1 MKEEQRQALEA
12 HILESHSPEA
22 LYGYMRIIG
31 QYINCLGDDP
41 AAKATYRQVTDYI
54 GLLRDRGMH
63 PKTLRNHLYAIKMY
77 YRWLVDSGQREDHP
91 CRELYLK
98 DKINRAIP
106 VETLFTRVELDD
118 ILQSYTGKLPL
129 TRNRD
134 KIILSLL
141 VHQAITV
148 FEIIHLKTG
157 DIDLVKGTVKVAG
170 SVKTKP
176 RVLPLKPQQI
186 LLLKDYM
193 EHTRPLFVLA
203 NKQPALQ
210 DKEALLLSRRGKRMA
225 PLTIS
230 GIFKQPLSNGQKIT
244 AQKVRQSAIAQLLKT
259 GHDLRVVQAFTGHKR
274 VSSVEEY
281 RQTGLEE
288 LKTSINRLHPLQ

>member
-1 MKEEQRQALEA
+1 MRADEQKALEA
-12 HILESHSPEA
+12 HILDNHSPGA
-22 LYGYMRIIG
+22 VYGYRRIIR
-31 QYINCLGDDP
+31 QYINCLGDD
-41 AAKATYRQVTDYI
+41 AAKRATYRQITAYI
-54 GLLRDRGMH
+54 GLLREQGMH

-77 YRWLVDSGQREDHP
+77 YQWLVDSGQRDDHP

-106 VETLFTRVELDD
+106 VETLFTKAELGD

-134 KIILSLL
+134 RIILSLL

-148 FEIIHLKTG
+148 YEIIHLKTG
-157 DIDLVKGTVKVAG
+157 DIDFTKGTINVAG

-176 RVLPLKPQQI
+176 RELPLKPQQVM
-186 LLLKDYM
+186 LLNHYL
-193 EHTRPLFVLA
+193 EHTRPLFALE
-203 NKQPALQ
+203 NKQPTVQ
-210 DKEALLLSRRGKRMA
+210 DREALLLSRRGNRMA

-244 AQKVRQSAIAQLLKT
+244 AQKIRQSAIAHLLKT
-259 GHDLRVVQAFTGHKR
+259 GNDLRVVQAFTGHKR

-288 LKTSINRLHPLQ
+288 LKTAINRFHPLQ

>member
-1 MKEEQRQALEA
+1 MRADEQKALEA
-12 HILESHSPEA
+12 HILQNHSPRA
-22 LYGYMRIIG
+22 LYGYMRVIR
-31 QYINCLGDDP
+31 QYINYQGDEM
-41 AAKATYRQVTDYI
+41 AKRANYTQITDYI
-54 GLLRDRGMH
+54 GMLREQGMH

-77 YRWLVDSGQREDHP
+77 YQWLVDSGQRDDHP

-106 VETLFTRVELDD
+106 VETLFTKAELDD

-134 KIILSLL
+134 RIILSLL

-148 FEIIHLKTG
+148 YEIIHLKTS
-157 DIDLVKGTVKVAG
+157 DIDFTKGTINVAG

-176 RVLPLKPQQI
+176 RELPLKPQQVM
-186 LLLKDYM
+186 LLNHYL
-193 EHTRPLFVLA
+193 EHTRPLFALE
-203 NKQPALQ
+203 NKQPTVQ
-210 DKEALLLSRRGKRMA
+210 DREALLLSRRGNRMA

-244 AQKVRQSAIAQLLKT
+244 AQKIRQSAIAHLLKT
-259 GHDLRVVQAFTGHKR
+259 GNDLRVVQAFTGHKR

-288 LKTSINRLHPLQ
+288 LKTAINRFHPLQ

>member
-1 MKEEQRQALEA
+1 MRADEQKALEA
-12 HILESHSPEA
+12 HILQNHSPRA
-22 LYGYMRIIG
+22 LYGYMRVIR
-31 QYINCLGDDP
+31 QYINYQGDEM
-41 AAKATYRQVTDYI
+41 AKRANYTQITDYI
-54 GLLRDRGMH
+54 GMLREQGMH

-77 YRWLVDSGQREDHP
+77 YQWLVDSGQRDDHP

-106 VETLFTRVELDD
+106 VETLFTKAELGD

-134 KIILSLL
+134 RIILSLL

-148 FEIIHLKTG
+148 YEIIHLKTG
-157 DIDLVKGTVKVAG
+157 DIDLVKGTVNVAG

-176 RVLPLKPQQI
+176 RELPLKPQQVM
-186 LLLKDYM
+186 LLNHYL
-193 EHTRPLFVLA
+193 EHTRPLFALE
-203 NKQPALQ
+203 NKQPTVQ
-210 DKEALLLSRRGKRMA
+210 DREALLLSRRGNRMA

-244 AQKVRQSAIAQLLKT
+244 AQKIRQSAIAHLLKT
-259 GHDLRVVQAFTGHKR
+259 GNDLRVVQAFTGHKR

-288 LKTSINRLHPLQ
+288 LKTAINRFHPLQ